1 LDTSALIA
9 GFDPFAIKEKAYS
22 TPLVK
27 EELKSGSTPNL
38 RFQTAVENKKLEVK
52 QPESKFIDVVIQ
64 QSKRTGDFKYLS
76 QADIEVLALALQLK
90 SSGENPTVVTD
101 DYSMQNVANKLG
113 IEFSPLTTFGIKYR
127 FKWILYCPACRKK
140 YPPDYKPKKC
150 EVCGT
155 ELKRK
160 PLGKKRI
167 KC

>member
-1 LDTSALIA
+1 MDTSALIA
-9 GFDPFAIKEKAYS
+9 GFDPFAIKKKTYT

-27 EELKSGSTPNL
+27 EELKSDSTPNL
-38 RFQTAVENKKLEVK
+38 RFQTAIENKKLEVK
-52 QPESKFIDVVIQ
+52 QPESKFIDIVIQ

-90 SSGENPTVVTD
+90 SLGENPTVVTD

-150 EVCGT
+150 EICGT

-160 PLGKKRI
+160 PLGKKRV

>member
-1 LDTSALIA
+1 M
-9 GFDPFAIKEKAYS
+9 
-22 TPLVK
+22 
-27 EELKSGSTPNL
+27 
-38 RFQTAVENKKLEVK
+38 
-52 QPESKFIDVVIQ
+52 IQ

-90 SSGENPTVVTD
+90 SLGENPTVVTD

-150 EVCGT
+150 EICGT

-160 PLGKKRI
+160 PLGKKRV